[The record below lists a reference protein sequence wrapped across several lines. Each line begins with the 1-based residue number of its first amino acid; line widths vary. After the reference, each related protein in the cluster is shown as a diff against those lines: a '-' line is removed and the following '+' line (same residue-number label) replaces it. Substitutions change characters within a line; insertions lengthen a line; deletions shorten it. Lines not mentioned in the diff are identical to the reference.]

1 MRDWVDNIFFMTQSG
16 FVFQETHMGRISGKL
31 HQNIHFGVG
40 RLRHSLKYF
49 AQSEDA
55 EHNILANFYVW
66 PAVDKKNACPYC
78 VREFTHFPRHLE
90 RCHKNEPAVQ
100 KVLSMSFKNPERRRL
115 LDVMRREGNFISNS
129 RSDIVRPVRRPKGQ
143 YQEILPNAENLKDR
157 YVACQDCLGYYAR
170 NYLRRHRRKCPSRKE
185 STSSKEQH
193 LSSAQLYSICSGSRK
208 DFYATLRLKKEVFP
222 IMRNDNISTTAMK
235 DTLICNY
242 AESLLRKHKRPQ
254 IKNVISNKMRE
265 LGRLLL
271 TLRRIT
277 GVQCLFDALMPEM
290 FENIVSATKIISGY
304 DPETRSFKSSSLAL
318 HMGTTLKQICDIAN
332 KLLIEK
338 SSLLP
343 VKDHE
348 LSLTNV
354 KRLRKLV
361 ECHWNTE
368 LASLALKNLNERKH
382 GKPGFLPL
390 TSDVLKFQNY
400 ALNKAKEAEL
410 KLKDGQGDMRMYRT
424 LLECV
429 FGLALLLNRKRI
441 GLTKSEKTLTKN
453 FKRVVTLGKGS
464 KPVPILFSAQL
475 QELINVI
482 LSLRHDI
489 YQTAKVSKLLLA
501 INSGKGHLYKGKS
514 LDEID
519 LSDNVGMDSDSDSN
533 DYRQKGRNG
542 EDKGTLMKM
551 SLDDGDLDF
560 IPISEKVSTNI
571 VAPGKVKDTA
581 DERKGRKVKNKP
593 NRVPWTEEEKHVIR
607 TSFKNHIKRKKAPK
621 KHEVEEVKRQNPV
634 LFQNRSWVVIKAFV
648 YNCYRNQ

>member
-1 MRDWVDNIFFMTQSG
+1 
-16 FVFQETHMGRISGKL
+16 
-31 HQNIHFGVG
+31 
-40 RLRHSLKYF
+40 
-49 AQSEDA
+49 
-55 EHNILANFYVW
+55 
-66 PAVDKKNACPYC
+66 
-78 VREFTHFPRHLE
+78 
-90 RCHKNEPAVQ
+90 
-100 KVLSMSFKNPERRRL
+100 
-115 LDVMRREGNFISNS
+115 
-129 RSDIVRPVRRPKGQ
+129 
-143 YQEILPNAENLKDR
+143 
-157 YVACQDCLGYYAR
+157 
-170 NYLRRHRRKCPSRKE
+170 
-185 STSSKEQH
+185 
-193 LSSAQLYSICSGSRK
+193 
-208 DFYATLRLKKEVFP
+208 
-222 IMRNDNISTTAMK
+222 MRNDNISTTAMK

-338 SSLLP
+338 SSLLS

-441 GLTKSEKTLTKN
+441 GEIEHLTVNTYNTVVTQTQQEEFIEGLTKSEKTLTKN

-482 LSLRHDI
+482 LSLRHVYVPRSNDYLFANPATPNRWISGYNTLKKLAESSEVSDPSLFTSTRLRKQIATILQVLNISDNDMEQFATFLGHTKKTHENYYRLPQDI

-519 LSDNVGMDSDSDSN
+519 LSDKVGMDSDSDSN
-533 DYRQKGRNG
+533 DYRQKG
-542 EDKGTLMKM
+542 K
-551 SLDDGDLDF
+551 
-560 IPISEKVSTNI
+560 
-571 VAPGKVKDTA
+571 
-581 DERKGRKVKNKP
+581 
-593 NRVPWTEEEKHVIR
+593 
-607 TSFKNHIKRKKAPK
+607 
-621 KHEVEEVKRQNPV
+621 V
-634 LFQNRSWVVIKAFV
+634 LFNYTYYFYSEVNLFLREKW
-648 YNCYRNQ
+648 RR